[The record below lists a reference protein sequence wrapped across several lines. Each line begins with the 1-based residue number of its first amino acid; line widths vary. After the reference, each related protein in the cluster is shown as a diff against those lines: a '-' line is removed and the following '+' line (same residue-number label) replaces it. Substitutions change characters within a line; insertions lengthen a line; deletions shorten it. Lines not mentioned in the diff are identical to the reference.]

1 MENKSARM
9 FLESLLD
16 RVVTDSKTGKRTL
29 PGSLSA
35 HEMSALKKALE
46 MLGGNPTDVTDLPSP
61 GLPVTKVSS
70 EETTLVDSAEGSE
83 ESGNKESKRQA
94 PDAIIAA
101 NLNLT
106 SLNYDKPEDENIVLC
121 LDFGTAMSKA
131 FAVFAEDKDVIENL
145 PLKLGKRV
153 SSSGHIYPMPSSL
166 WIDNE
171 GLIYLGDRALAL
183 SELDNS
189 SERQRFDSIKKAL
202 IQGML
207 EADPDKIPV
216 EKGINPT
223 SVPFSNGD
231 ALTVYLAYLT
241 DIACSELENT
251 HSVSRYVYRRFAL
264 PSFEESRRKWGE
276 KMLATTLAKAQI
288 LADTF
293 HDRWNEGIP
302 IQEIRSAIDQ
312 IKGLPR
318 LPNYLIGSGVTE
330 PLAAGTSRLRKEEQ
344 TRGLVVV
351 VDVGAGTSDF
361 AMFHVSED
369 PDRDIY
375 RAWSIEGCNRSLH
388 QAGDT
393 LDTALQQVILE
404 KAYIDPSHPDFSYII
419 PQLRMKLREF
429 KEQLFREKTLSYY
442 LSNGD
447 RGIVELD
454 SFLENPMVQR
464 FSENL
469 IKTFNEV
476 LERADESFFR
486 RFDGEELT
494 VVFTGGGATLPMVES
509 LAEGDCEIRGFVLD
523 KEAADLVPEEF
534 LGDEEL
540 SFVYPQLAVAIGG
553 AQPNIIDESKSIVK
567 MPGLATQ
574 EWSLGRMQ
582 VTGVS

>member
-1 MENKSARM
+1 MENESARM

-16 RVVTDSKTGKRTL
+16 RVVTDSKTGKKTL

-35 HEMSALKKALE
+35 HEISALKKALE
-46 MLGGNPTDVTDLPSP
+46 ILGGDPSDVTELSP
-61 GLPVTKVSS
+61 PGVQKIKTSNS
-70 EETTLVDSAEGSE
+70 EPTLLDSLEKNE
-83 ESGNKESKRQA
+83 ESEIKESIKS
-94 PDAIIAA
+94 PPEPTIVA
-101 NLNLT
+101 NLKLT
-106 SLNYDKPEDENIVLC
+106 SLDYNKPEDENIVLC

-131 FAVFAEDKDVIENL
+131 FAVFAEDKEVVENL
-145 PLKLGKRV
+145 PLKLGKHV
-153 SSSGHIYPMPSSL
+153 SSSGQIYPMPSSL

-183 SELDNS
+183 SELEPS

-207 EADPDKIPV
+207 EADPDKVPV

-231 ALTVYLAYLT
+231 ALTAYLAYLT

-264 PSFEESRRKWGE
+264 PSWEEGRRKWGE
-276 KMLATTLAKAQI
+276 KMLATTLAKAQV

-293 HDRWNEGIP
+293 HDRWEEGIP

-312 IKGLPR
+312 IKGLPN
-318 LPNYLIGSGVTE
+318 LPTYLIGSGVTE

-344 TRGLVVV
+344 SRGLVVV

-369 PDRDIY
+369 PDRDIF
-375 RAWSIEGCNRSLH
+375 RAWSIEGCNQSLH

-404 KAYIDPSHPDFSYII
+404 KAYIDPSHPDSSYII
-419 PQLRMKLREF
+419 PQLRMKMREF
-429 KEQLFREKTLSYY
+429 KEQLFREKTLNYY

-447 RGIVELD
+447 RGIIELD
-454 SFLENPMVQR
+454 NFLENPMVQR

-469 IKTFNEV
+469 SKTFNEV

-509 LAEGDCEIRGFVLD
+509 LAEGDCKIKGFVLD

-553 AQPNIIDESKSIVK
+553 AQPNIIDESQSIVK
-567 MPGLATQ
+567 MPGLAKQ

>member
-1 MENKSARM
+1 M

-16 RVVTDSKTGKRTL
+16 RVVTDPKTGKRTL

-35 HEMSALKKALE
+35 HEISALKKALE
-46 MLGGNPTDVTDLPSP
+46 MLGGNPSNEMEPSP
-61 GLPVTKVSS
+61 LGLQEIKVSNGKSTLAIS
-70 EETTLVDSAEGSE
+70 EEKKEELKDE
-83 ESGNKESKRQA
+83 ESIES
-94 PDAIIAA
+94 PSEHTITA
-101 NLNLT
+101 NLKLT

-131 FAVFAEDKDVIENL
+131 FAVFAEDKEIVENL
-145 PLKLGKRV
+145 PLKLGKHV
-153 SSSGHIYPMPSSL
+153 SSSGQIYPMPSSL

-171 GLIYLGDRALAL
+171 GLVYLGDRALAL
-183 SELDNS
+183 SELDTS
-189 SERQRFDSIKKAL
+189 GERQRFDSIKKAL
-202 IQGML
+202 IQGIL
-207 EADPDKIPV
+207 EADPDKVPV

-223 SVPFSNGD
+223 DVPFSNGD

-264 PSFEESRRKWGE
+264 PSWEQSRRKWGE
-276 KMLATTLAKAQI
+276 KMLAATLSKSQI

-293 HDRWNEGIP
+293 HGRWDEGIP

-312 IKGLPR
+312 IKRLPK

-369 PDRDIY
+369 PDRAIF

-393 LDTALQQVILE
+393 LDTILQQVILE
-404 KAYIDPSHPDFSYII
+404 NSYIDPNHPDSSYII
-419 PQLRMKLREF
+419 PQLRMKMREF
-429 KEQLFREKTLSYY
+429 KEQLFREKILNYY

-447 RGIVELD
+447 RGTIELD
-454 SFLENPMVQR
+454 DFLENPMVQR

-469 IKTFNEV
+469 NKIFNEV
-476 LERADESFFR
+476 LEHADESFFK
-486 RFDGEELT
+486 RFNGKKLT
-494 VVFTGGGATLPMVES
+494 VVFTGGGATLPMVKH
-509 LAEGDCEIRGFVLD
+509 LAEGNCKIRGFVLTR
-523 KEAADLVPEEF
+523 EAADLVPEEF
-534 LGDEEL
+534 LDDEEL

-553 AQPNIIDESKSIVK
+553 AQPNIIDESQSIIK

-574 EWSLGRMQ
+574 EWALGKIQ